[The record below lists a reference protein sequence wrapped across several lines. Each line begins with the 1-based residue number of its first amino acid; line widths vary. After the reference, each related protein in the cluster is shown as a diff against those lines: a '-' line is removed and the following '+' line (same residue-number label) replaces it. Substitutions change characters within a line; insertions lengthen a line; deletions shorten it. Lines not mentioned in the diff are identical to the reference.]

1 MKRAVS
7 IPANAQ
13 ADLPVNIPSRILF
26 ALLSLTAAAAHAA
39 DDDHFKLGLGAAI
52 APRYE
57 GADEYRMQPFPVVD
71 AQYGRFFAR
80 SGDGLGL
87 NIWQSPQLTIGAG
100 LNMMDGY
107 SESDVP
113 EGIGKLSDTLG
124 ARVFVSTNAWAAIL
138 TVSATQAISKSER
151 GLIANARVSY
161 PYSVSE
167 RFKVIPSVS
176 VEWANAK
183 YMKSY
188 FGINAQQAARSG
200 LSEYRPSA
208 GFKDVSLRVGF
219 SYELTKTWSITGAAG
234 VSRLM
239 GDAADSP
246 LVRRK
251 SQAVGALG
259 VAYRF

>member
-1 MKRAVS
+1 MKRAVQTHGYV
-7 IPANAQ
+7 Q
-13 ADLPVNIPSRILF
+13 AYLPPTIRPRILL
-26 ALLSLTAAAAHAA
+26 ALLSLPAAAAHAA
-39 DDDHFKLGLGAAI
+39 DGDHLTLGLGVAV

-57 GADEYRMQPFPVVD
+57 GADEYRLRPFPVVD
-71 AQYGRFFAR
+71 ARYGRFFAR

-87 NIWQSPQLTIGAG
+87 TIWQSPQLTVGAG
-100 LNMMDGY
+100 VNMMEGY
-107 SESDVP
+107 SKSDVP
-113 EGIGKLSDTLG
+113 EGIGKLSHALG
-124 ARVFVSTNAWAAIL
+124 ARVFVSTNAWGAIF

-161 PYSVSE
+161 PYSISE
-167 RFKVIPSVS
+167 RFRVIPSVS
-176 VEWANAK
+176 VNWANAK
-183 YMKSY
+183 YMNSY
-188 FGINAQQAARSG
+188 FGINTRQAADSG
-200 LSEYRPSA
+200 LSKYRPSA

-219 SYELTKTWSITGAAG
+219 NYDLTKTWSITGAAG
-234 VSRLM
+234 VSQLM

>member
-7 IPANAQ
+7 TPIYAQ
-13 ADLPVNIPSRILF
+13 AFSPPKMPSRILL
-26 ALLSLTAAAAHAA
+26 ALFSLTAAAAHAA
-39 DDDHFKLGLGAAI
+39 DDDHLKLGLGAAI

-57 GADEYRMQPFPVVD
+57 GADEYRLQPFPVVD
-71 AQYGRFFAR
+71 AQYGLFFAR

-100 LNMMDGY
+100 VNMMQGY

-124 ARVFVSTNAWAAIL
+124 ARIFASTNAWGAIF

-151 GLIANARVSY
+151 GLVANARVSY
-161 PYSVSE
+161 PYSISE

-176 VEWANAK
+176 VNWANAK

-188 FGINAQQAARSG
+188 FGIDAQQAGRSG

-219 SYELTKTWSITGAAG
+219 TYDLTKTWSLTGAAG

-251 SQAVGALG
+251 SQALGALG

>member
-1 MKRAVS
+1 MKHAVS
-7 IPANAQ
+7 TPRSAQ
-13 ADLPVNIPSRILF
+13 ALLPPTIPSRLLL

-39 DDDHFKLGLGAAI
+39 DGDHLKLGLGAAI

-57 GADEYRMQPFPVVD
+57 GADEYRLQPFPVVD

-87 NIWQSPQLTIGAG
+87 NIWQSAQLTIGAG
-100 LNMMDGY
+100 VNMMEGY
-107 SESDVP
+107 SKSDAP
-113 EGIGKLSDTLG
+113 EGIGKLSNALG
-124 ARVFVSTNAWAAIL
+124 ARIFVSTSAWGAIF

-161 PYSVSE
+161 PYSISE

-176 VEWANAK
+176 LNWANAK
-183 YMKSY
+183 YMDSY

-208 GFKDVSLRVGF
+208 GFKDVSLRLGF
-219 SYELTKTWSITGAAG
+219 SYDLTKTWSITGAAG

-239 GDAADSP
+239 GNAADSP

>member
-7 IPANAQ
+7 PPVRAQ
-13 ADLPVNIPSRILF
+13 ANSPVSIPSRILL
-26 ALLSLTAAAAHAA
+26 ALLSLTAAAAQAA
-39 DDDHFKLGLGAAI
+39 DDDHLKLGLGAAI

-57 GADEYRMQPFPVVD
+57 GADGYRLRPFPVVD

-100 LNMMDGY
+100 VNLMEGY

-113 EGIGKLSDTLG
+113 EGIGKLSDALG
-124 ARVFVSTNAWAAIL
+124 ARVFVSTNAWGAIF

-167 RFKVIPSVS
+167 RFTVIPSVS
-176 VEWANAK
+176 VNWANAK

-188 FGINAQQAARSG
+188 FGINTQQAARSG

-251 SQAVGALG
+251 SQALGALG
-259 VAYRF
+259 LAYRF

>member
-1 MKRAVS
+1 MKHAVS
-7 IPANAQ
+7 TPRSAQ
-13 ADLPVNIPSRILF
+13 ALLPPTILSRLLL
-26 ALLSLTAAAAHAA
+26 ALLSLTAATAHAA
-39 DDDHFKLGLGAAI
+39 DDDHLKLGLGAAI

-57 GADEYRMQPFPVVD
+57 GADEYRLQPFPVVD

-87 NIWQSPQLTIGAG
+87 NIWQSAQLTIGAG
-100 LNMMDGY
+100 VNMMEGY
-107 SESDVP
+107 SKSDVP
-113 EGIGKLSDTLG
+113 AGIGKLSNALG
-124 ARVFVSTNAWAAIL
+124 ARIFLSTSAWGAIF

-161 PYSVSE
+161 PYSISE

-176 VEWANAK
+176 LNWANAK
-183 YMKSY
+183 YMDSY

-200 LSEYRPSA
+200 LPEYRPSA
-208 GFKDVSLRVGF
+208 GFKDVSLRLGF
-219 SYELTKTWSITGAAG
+219 SYDLTKTWSITGAAG

-239 GDAADSP
+239 GNAADSP

>member
-7 IPANAQ
+7 IPVNAQ
-13 ADLPVNIPSRILF
+13 ANLPVNIPSRILF

-100 LNMMDGY
+100 LNMMEGY

-113 EGIGKLSDTLG
+113 EGIGKLSNALG
-124 ARVFVSTNAWAAIL
+124 ARVFVSTNAWAAIF
-138 TVSATQAISKSER
+138 TISATQAISKSER
-151 GLIANARVSY
+151 GLIADARVSY

>member
-1 MKRAVS
+1 M
-7 IPANAQ
+7 
-13 ADLPVNIPSRILF
+13 
-26 ALLSLTAAAAHAA
+26 
-39 DDDHFKLGLGAAI
+39 
-52 APRYE
+52 
-57 GADEYRMQPFPVVD
+57 
-71 AQYGRFFAR
+71 
-80 SGDGLGL
+80 
-87 NIWQSPQLTIGAG
+87 
-100 LNMMDGY
+100 
-107 SESDVP
+107 
-113 EGIGKLSDTLG
+113 
-124 ARVFVSTNAWAAIL
+124 
-138 TVSATQAISKSER
+138 
-151 GLIANARVSY
+151 
-161 PYSVSE
+161 SE

>member
-1 MKRAVS
+1 MKHADSTPRSAHAFLP
-7 IPANAQ
+7 PA
-13 ADLPVNIPSRILF
+13 IPSRLLL
-26 ALLSLTAAAAHAA
+26 ALLSLTAAAAYAA
-39 DDDHFKLGLGAAI
+39 DDDHLKLGLGAAI

-57 GADEYRMQPFPVVD
+57 GADEYRLQPFPVVD

-87 NIWQSPQLTIGAG
+87 NIWQSAQLTIGAG
-100 LNMMDGY
+100 VNMMEGY
-107 SESDVP
+107 SKSDVP
-113 EGIGKLSDTLG
+113 EGIGKLSNALG
-124 ARVFVSTNAWAAIL
+124 ARVFVSTNAWGAIF

-161 PYSVSE
+161 PYSISE
-167 RFKVIPSVS
+167 RFRVIPSVS
-176 VEWANAK
+176 VNWANAK
-183 YMKSY
+183 YMDSY

-208 GFKDVSLRVGF
+208 GFKDVSLRLGF
-219 SYELTKTWSITGAAG
+219 SYDLTKTWSITGVAG